1 MATARAQTAARTATK
16 GRPDAVP
23 AGTAQDT
30 AADKVPVLAIM
41 GHPNAGKS
49 SVVATLT
56 ENDRIAIDKR
66 AGTTTTTDEYP
77 VIIDGRTVMVFVDT
91 PGFQNPSDILE
102 WFQEH
107 ADEPDLAGAFLA
119 EHGDD
124 PMYSHDCALLRPVA
138 DGAGIILVVDG
149 SKRIKEKDRTEM
161 ELLRLTGRPRMAIL
175 NNLTTIDKH
184 MPAWQDA
191 LNKSFNSVR
200 EFNAHRATYAERI
213 ALLGAL
219 KTIDQRWEPMLDET
233 IRAFRDDWSRRIEQ
247 STDTIMQLMKDAL
260 SKRVTRVVKIS
271 DIKSD
276 DQREAIQQQLT
287 LALQQ
292 ALRQLEMDAQQEI
305 RRHFRHNVWD
315 LPGTSLLAKDLF
327 SEEVEEALGLRQ
339 RQLALAGAAAG
350 AVSGGAIDLGLGGLS
365 LGTAAL
371 IGGVVG
377 GALGVLGGAALAK
390 LDIQRTLG
398 VERFSLGPVTNPR
411 FPFVLLD
418 RIILYAARAMN
429 WSHGRQ
435 AADETAAHRVPDK
448 EVKRKRGFTEA
459 LSTEKHRTLAR
470 FFAAARRGKHD
481 SPHEDESR
489 TIIVEVLRGLS
500 TSDVDERIGL

>member
-1 MATARAQTAARTATK
+1 MATASRAQITRRPGSTKRRRKAPGQPGAA
-16 GRPDAVP
+16 GS
-23 AGTAQDT
+23 Q
-30 AADKVPVLAIM
+30 VPVLAIM

-56 ENDRIAIDKR
+56 ENDRISIDKR

-77 VIIDGRTVMVFVDT
+77 VIIDGRTVMMFVDT

-102 WFQEH
+102 WFQVH
-107 ADEPDLAGAFLA
+107 ADEPNLAGAFVA
-119 EHGDD
+119 AHGDN

-138 DGAGIILVVDG
+138 EGAGIILVVDG

-175 NNLTTIDKH
+175 NNLSNLHKY
-184 MPAWQDA
+184 MPVWQDA

-200 EFNAHRATYAERI
+200 EFNAHRATYAERL

-219 KTIDQRWEPMLDET
+219 KAIDQRWEPMLDET
-233 IRAFRDDWSRRIEQ
+233 IQAFREDWGRRIEQ
-247 STDTIMQLMKDAL
+247 SADTIVQLMKDAL
-260 SKRVTRVVKIS
+260 TKRVTRVVKVD

-276 DQREAIQQQLT
+276 DQREVIQQQLT
-287 LALQQ
+287 EALQE
-292 ALRQLEMDAQQEI
+292 ALRQLEVDAQQDI
-305 RRHFRHNVWD
+305 RGHFRHHVWD
-315 LPGTSLLAKDLF
+315 VPATSLLAKDLF
-327 SEEVEEALGLRQ
+327 SEEVEQALGLRQ
-339 RQLALAGAAAG
+339 RQIAMAGAAAG

-365 LGTAAL
+365 FGAGAL

-390 LDIQRTLG
+390 MDIQRTLG
-398 VERFSLGPVTNPR
+398 VERFSMGPVSNPR

-429 WSHGRQ
+429 WAHGRQ
-435 AADETAAHRVPDK
+435 AADEAAPNRVPDRD
-448 EVKRKRGFTEA
+448 VSRKRGFTEE
-459 LSTEKHRTLAR
+459 LSAGDHRSLAR
-470 FFAAARRGKHD
+470 FFAAARRGKND
-481 SPHEDESR
+481 SPHEERSR
-489 TIIVEVLRGLS
+489 EIIIEILRGLS
-500 TSDVDERIGL
+500 TSDVDSRIGL

>member
-1 MATARAQTAARTATK
+1 MASAGRVRMPRRQGSSDYQAAAPQSV
-16 GRPDAVP
+16 GE
-23 AGTAQDT
+23 
-30 AADKVPVLAIM
+30 AADRVPVLAIM

-77 VIIDGRTVMVFVDT
+77 VIIDGRPVMMFVDT

-102 WFQEH
+102 WFQAH
-107 ADEPDLAGAFLA
+107 ADEPDLAGAFVA
-119 EHGDD
+119 AHGDD
-124 PMYSHDCALLRPVA
+124 PMFSHDCALLRPVA
-138 DGAGIILVVDG
+138 EGAGIILVVDG

-161 ELLRLTGRPRMAIL
+161 ELLRLTARPRMAIL
-175 NNLTTIDKH
+175 NNLSNISKH

-213 ALLGAL
+213 ALLGTL
-219 KTIDQRWEPMLDET
+219 KAIDQRWEPMLDET
-233 IRAFRDDWSRRIEQ
+233 IRAFRDDWSRRIEA
-247 STDTIMQLMKDAL
+247 SADTIIQLMKDAL
-260 SKRVTRVVKIS
+260 TKRVTRIVKVD
-271 DIKSD
+271 DIESD
-276 DQREAIQQQLT
+276 DQREAIQRQLT
-287 LALQQ
+287 EALQQ
-292 ALRQLEMDAQQEI
+292 ALRQLEVEAQQDI
-305 RRHFRHNVWD
+305 RGHFRHNVWD
-315 LPGTSLLAKDLF
+315 LPATSLLAKDLF

-339 RQLALAGAAAG
+339 RQLAMAGAAAG

-365 LGTAAL
+365 FGTGAL

-377 GALGVLGGAALAK
+377 GALGVLGSAALAK

-418 RIILYAARAMN
+418 RVILYAARAMN
-429 WSHGRQ
+429 WAHGRQ
-435 AADETAAHRVPDK
+435 AADEQAPNRVPDK
-448 EVKRKRGFTEA
+448 ELGRKRGFTES
-459 LSTEKHRTLAR
+459 LTPDDHRTLAK
-470 FFAAARRGKHD
+470 FFAAARKGKED
-481 SPHEDESR
+481 TPHEEQSR
-489 TIIVEVLRGLS
+489 EIIINILRGLS
-500 TSDVDERIGL
+500 TSDLDARIGL

>member
-1 MATARAQTAARTATK
+1 MATASRVQTAAKTLAGNAASTK
-16 GRPDAVP
+16 RESPARDA
-23 AGTAQDT
+23 
-30 AADKVPVLAIM
+30 AANNVPVIAIM

-77 VIIDGRTVMVFVDT
+77 VIIDGKTVMVFVDT

-102 WFQEH
+102 WFQAH
-107 ADEPDLAGAFLA
+107 ADESDLAGAFVA
-119 EHGDD
+119 DHGDD
-124 PMYSHDCALLRPVA
+124 PMFSHDCALLRPVA
-138 DGAGIILVVDG
+138 EGAGIILVVDG

-200 EFNAHRATYAERI
+200 EFNAHRATYAERV

-233 IRAFRDDWSRRIEQ
+233 IRAFREDWSRRIEQ
-247 STDTIMQLMKDAL
+247 SADIIMQLMKDAL
-260 SKRVTRVVKIS
+260 GKRVTRVVKSS

-276 DQREAIQQQLT
+276 DQRDAIQQQLT

-292 ALRQLEMDAQQEI
+292 ALRQLEMDAQQAI

-315 LPGTSLLAKDLF
+315 LPGTSLLSKDLF
-327 SEEVEEALGLRQ
+327 SEEVEQALGLKQ
-339 RQLALAGAAAG
+339 RQLAMAGAAAG

-365 LGTAAL
+365 FGTGAL

-398 VERFSLGPVTNPR
+398 VERFSMGPVTNPR

-435 AADETAAHRVPDK
+435 AADEAATNRVPDK
-448 EVKRKRGFTEA
+448 ELRRKRGFTEA
-459 LSTEKHRTLAR
+459 LSSEDHRTLAR
-470 FFAAARRGKHD
+470 FFAAARRGKET
-481 SPHEDESR
+481 PHEEHSR
-489 TIIVEVLRGLS
+489 AIVVGLLQGLS
-500 TSDVDERIGL
+500 VSDVDERLAL

>member
-1 MATARAQTAARTATK
+1 MATASRVQTAPQSHFVNDGDAPVKTAD
-16 GRPDAVP
+16 RDA
-23 AGTAQDT
+23 
-30 AADKVPVLAIM
+30 AAENIPVLAIM

-56 ENDRIAIDKR
+56 ENDRIAIDKH
-66 AGTTTTTDEYP
+66 AGTTTTTDDYP
-77 VIIDGRTVMVFVDT
+77 VIIDGCMVMVFVDT

-102 WFQEH
+102 WFQAH

-119 EHGDD
+119 AHGDD
-124 PMYSHDCALLRPVA
+124 PIFSHDCALLRPVA

-175 NNLTTIDKH
+175 NNLTSIDKH
-184 MPAWQDA
+184 MPSWQDA

-233 IRAFRDDWSRRIEQ
+233 IRAFREDWSRRIELCA
-247 STDTIMQLMKDAL
+247 DTIIQLLKDAL
-260 SKRVTRVVKIS
+260 GKRVTRVVKVA
-271 DIKSD
+271 DIESD
-276 DQREAIQQQLT
+276 DQREAIQAQLT

-292 ALRQLEMDAQQEI
+292 ALRQLEVDAQQEI
-305 RRHFRHNVWD
+305 RQHFRHNVWD

-339 RQLALAGAAAG
+339 RQLALTGAAAG
-350 AVSGGAIDLGLGGLS
+350 AATGGAIDLGVGGLAF
-365 LGTAAL
+365 GTGAL

-398 VERFSLGPVTNPR
+398 VERFSMGPVTNPR

-435 AADETAAHRVPDK
+435 AADETAPNRVPDK

-459 LSTEKHRTLAR
+459 LSAQEHRTLAR
-470 FFAAARRGKHD
+470 FFAAARRGR
-481 SPHEDESR
+481 EAAQEEQSR
-489 TIIVEVLRGLS
+489 AIVIEILRGLS
-500 TSDVDERIGL
+500 VSDLDERLGL